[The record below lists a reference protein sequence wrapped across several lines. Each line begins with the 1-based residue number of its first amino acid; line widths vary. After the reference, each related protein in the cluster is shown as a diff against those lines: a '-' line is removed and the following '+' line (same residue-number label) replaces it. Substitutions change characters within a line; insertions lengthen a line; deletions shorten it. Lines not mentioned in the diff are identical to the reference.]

1 MGYLFQNLD
10 DYPSANRGIQTRA
23 SPLRNRTRPP
33 LQIEADASVI
43 ALFRD
48 LQRLWRRQGTLRTT
62 FEGMPSSREERRDWE
77 RLIQYLTKSDAG
89 RNSAG
94 Q

>member
-10 DYPSANRGIQTRA
+10 GYPSANRGIQTGA

-33 LQIEADASVI
+33 LQIEEADASVI

-48 LQRLWRRQGTLRTT
+48 LQRLWRRQGRLRIT
-62 FEGMPSSREERRDWE
+62 FNDMNERRAWE
-77 RLIQYLTKSDAG
+77 QLIQYLTKSDAG
-89 RNSAG
+89 RNRPLA
-94 Q
+94 